1 MSQTPDSILQ
11 AGLHPTFDQI
21 GKNFGSCAL
30 PGKMFLVRIVIKFM
44 LILGNWKF

>member
-21 GKNFGSCAL
+21 GKNFGSSAL
-30 PGKMFLVRIVIKFM
+30 PGKMFLVSIVENNKFDAYFR
-44 LILGNWKF
+44 LG